1 MAEGSF
7 FQLIARTLTRLP
19 EKVLIEDIEGGRKLT
34 AAELDH
40 MSAQM
45 AHLLRA
51 SGAVVGDRVALQ
63 VEKSPEA
70 LLVYLACLRAGLV
83 FLPMNPAYRAGEVG
97 YMLEN
102 AQPKVFVCDPARTAE
117 LADVAKRAG
126 VERIFTLDAEGRGS
140 LVQEAAAQPKHFV
153 TEPVAADDFAAM
165 LYTSGT
171 TGRPKG
177 APLTHA
183 NLASNAQVLV
193 EAWGFREDDVLLHA
207 LPIYHAHGLF
217 VAAHCALLSGATML
231 WLARFDRAKVMALLP
246 RATVM
251 MGVPTFYVRLLDDP
265 AFGRAQTKNVRLFIS
280 GSAPLPIEV
289 FKAFRE
295 RTGHE
300 ILERYGMSE
309 ILMHT
314 GNPLTGERRP
324 GSVGLPFPG
333 SEVKIVDDHD
343 QPLPPGEVG
352 HVLVRGPNVFRGY
365 WRMPEKNA
373 EEFTADG
380 WFRTGDM
387 GYLSADGYLYLVGR
401 AKDLIITGG
410 LNVYPAEIENA
421 LDALPGVK
429 ESAVIGLPHPDFGE
443 AVTAV
448 VVPEPGAAIDER
460 EVIQALKTQLANF
473 KVPKRVLVVEALP
486 RNAMGKV
493 QKRDLRERY
502 ATLYSAGAAPQ
513 AGAGS

>member
-1 MAEGSF
+1 MPDGSF
-7 FQLIARTLTRLP
+7 FRSIERTLARLP
-19 EKVLIEDIEGGRKLT
+19 AKTAVEDVDRGRIWT
-34 AAELDH
+34 FRDLDRQ
-40 MSAQM
+40 SARF
-45 AHLLRA
+45 AHALV
-51 SGAVVGDRVALQ
+51 GAGAQRGDRVAVQ
-63 VEKSPEA
+63 VEKSVEA
-70 LLVYLACLRAGLV
+70 LCVYLACLRAGLV

-97 YMLEN
+97 YMLAN
-102 AQPKVFVCDPARTAE
+102 AEPAVFVCDPARTDELREAAE
-117 LADVAKRAG
+117 RAG
-126 VERIFTLDAEGRGS
+126 VRRLFTLDAVGGGS
-140 LVQEAAAQPKHFV
+140 LVDAAAGAPETFATV
-153 TEPVAADDFAAM
+153 PVEPDDAAAM

-177 APLTHA
+177 APLGHG
-183 NLASNAQVLV
+183 NLASNAAVLV
-193 EAWGFREDDVLLHA
+193 EAWGFTEDDVLLHA

-217 VAAHCALLSGATML
+217 VAANCALLSGATML
-231 WLARFDRAKVMALLP
+231 WLAKFDRARVTALLP

-265 AFGRAQTKNVRLFIS
+265 SFGREHTRNVRLFVS
-280 GSAPLPIEV
+280 GSAPLPVEV
-289 FKAFRE
+289 WKAFRE

-314 GNPLTGERRP
+314 GNPLRGERRP

-333 SEVKIVDDHD
+333 SEVKIVDDAD
-343 QPLPPGEVG
+343 RELPPGEVG

-365 WRMPEKNA
+365 WRMPERNA

-387 GYLSADGYLYLVGR
+387 GHVSEDGYLHLVGR

-410 LNVYPAEIENA
+410 LNVYPAEVENA
-421 LDALPGVK
+421 LDALPGVR

-448 VVPEPGAAIDER
+448 VVPEPGA
-460 EVIQALKTQLANF
+460 VIEEQRVIAALKRQLAGF
-473 KVPKRVLVVEALP
+473 KVPKRVIVVDELP

-493 QKRDLRERY
+493 QKKDLRERFAELY
-502 ATLYSAGAAPQ
+502 LAAATEG
-513 AGAGS
+513 GAG